1 MTDIQRANTAD
12 GNSLF
17 AGVVK
22 TIALIGTA
30 TWAFIVL
37 SFLATL
43 NATSGGGWNALGPL
57 LALIV
62 ATPVFFIF
70 VLPALLFSFLG
81 GESGA
86 KAGAGFLVAGALVV
100 GAFFSGPMLRTM
112 F

>member
-22 TIALIGTA
+22 TIALVGAA
-30 TWAFIVL
+30 TWAFIL
-37 SFLATL
+37 FSFVA
-43 NATSGGGWNALGPL
+43 AWSAPSGGGWNALGPL

-81 GESGA
+81 GELGA
-86 KAGAGFLVAGALVV
+86 KAGAGFLVAGVLTVCAVF
-100 GAFFSGPMLRTM
+100 AGPMLRTM

>member
-1 MTDIQRANTAD
+1 MTDIQRSTEAD

-22 TIALIGTA
+22 TVALVGTA
-30 TWAFIVL
+30 AWAFILL
-37 SFLATL
+37 SFLA
-43 NATSGGGWNALGPL
+43 ASAGPSGGLNALGPL
-57 LALIV
+57 LWLIV

-86 KAGAGFLVAGALVV
+86 KAGATLLVGGLLIVAIV
-100 GAFFSGPMLRTM
+100 FSGPILRM
-112 F
+112 MS

>member
-1 MTDIQRANTAD
+1 MTDIQHPNESD

-17 AGVVK
+17 AGIVK
-22 TIALIGTA
+22 GGALAGTLTWALIL
-30 TWAFIVL
+30 L
-37 SFLATL
+37 SFLAAL
-43 NATSGGGWNALGPL
+43 NAPSGGGWNALGPL

-81 GESGA
+81 GQPGA
-86 KAGAGFLVAGALVV
+86 KVGAGFLVAGVLTVCAVF
-100 GAFFSGPMLRTM
+100 AGPMLRTM